1 LKRDVALKM
10 ILAGN
15 FASEEE
21 LTRFQSE
28 AKAAGN
34 LDHPNIVPIYEIGE
48 HDGHH
53 YFSMKLVTGGDLR
66 DVISTSHVQSGTK
79 HQKQST
85 KNQRQIAELMATVA
99 RAVHHAHQ
107 RGVLHRDLKPGNI
120 LLDEDGQPHITDFG
134 LAKQFESDSD
144 LTRTGAVMG
153 TPSYMSPEQARG
165 EKTLTTAADVY
176 SLGAVLYE
184 LLTGVPPFQKETTMA
199 TQLAVLNDNL
209 EAPRK
214 RNSTIAKD
222 LETICLHCLHRDYR
236 HRYQSAGELAD
247 ELDRFLNSQLIVA
260 SRPGPVKR
268 GLWAL
273 WRRRRALLMLAVGAV
288 ATGFLIVMQQ
298 FYSES
303 RQGALSVWSADIGV
317 KAEVLDQADQQV
329 ILPFP
334 LPNKEP
340 EAIAPGSYILRVDG
354 PGLLHSRIP
363 FEIGHG
369 ELRKLIV
376 SLSGQQCWAPVE
388 LGRDSDYTVEHLE
401 DRADLLIATKDKFVR
416 IDGRSLTP
424 IWQIDFT
431 PVDGEATSP
440 AHSAMRRLLG
450 YLAGEDDKEYKSA
463 RIMQPAPD
471 LDDDGVSE
479 VVVIPKQAEDG
490 ILVLSGRNGEF
501 MWHWKAE
508 LPERPKTKAQSL
520 DTPRFK
526 HLGQPAAVD
535 CDGDGR
541 LDLVVTIATGI
552 SLWSQQADRVTPPL
566 ASCVAIGGLSGQR
579 LWRYDHPP
587 EAYVYKGRDYDP
599 NRFGTPGVVR
609 ETDKG
614 KAVSSYW
621 RKKSIILDLKDG
633 MPIEATIVKTAVRPG
648 KRGLDLDD
656 DGHPERFTARL
667 QTNQNGGD
675 STIELSALSGADGSI
690 LWKQIHPVSRE
701 ERGKVDAPIVWGY
714 DARSNPRLVVATRS
728 GSRANGYIFTAD
740 TGKLTDVIENFHRPA
755 TADFTG
761 DGLSD
766 LYWFERRSTM
776 TARGFIH
783 ALEATPATS
792 WRCASSVIKADDLNG
807 DGCADVVAG
816 QSGRPV
822 HWNVKPRV
830 VARSGRDG
838 SIIWETDLL
847 AARVIAPQNLDL
859 DKDGTADV
867 IVLGCSEE
875 AASLQRGWI
884 PSEVIV
890 LSGKTG
896 RKIVTVGPIQPDEM
910 LENDLFYPVDV
921 ICADLN
927 GDGTEEFLI
936 YGRWEGR
943 RSGGYNQGSYSVRQD
958 ALCCVSKSGD
968 LQWDCSL
975 PGESSHPFKFSS
987 IRLANLDGRGNTDIV
1002 FVEYERAVRGTRLVG
1017 VAGDSGDILFKRQYS
1032 GLDKVR
1038 PTIPIADLD
1047 GDGIDEI
1054 VVAADRVECINGADG
1069 TAHWQYEWGKGYVTR
1084 SSYPQ
1089 QTPVVVRGDQDGP
1102 RRVCVRDSNAV
1113 LVLDKSG
1120 VVRSRPTPAKMSN
1133 YAALGNFVRNW
1144 AVDAD
1149 GDGQDDL
1156 LMQGS
1161 YQGSPGSPRYGRL
1174 GVLRMAKDLTGEVM
1188 WEWRMPQRYGKV
1200 LEIMPQKDGRPPIVV
1215 VCSGDS
1221 IYGLDAQTG
1230 AAHWRCHAPLSRSL
1244 WLDDDGLPSS
1254 KDFDNFRPL
1263 ILEDGSELPNVVF
1276 SRVTRVA
1283 GQDHF
1288 ESICKRA
1295 LATEASGK
1303 YKGTSTLR
1311 APVKVD

>member
-1 LKRDVALKM
+1 
-10 ILAGN
+10 
-15 FASEEE
+15 
-21 LTRFQSE
+21 
-28 AKAAGN
+28 
-34 LDHPNIVPIYEIGE
+34 
-48 HDGHH
+48 
-53 YFSMKLVTGGDLR
+53 
-66 DVISTSHVQSGTK
+66 
-79 HQKQST
+79 
-85 KNQRQIAELMATVA
+85 
-99 RAVHHAHQ
+99 
-107 RGVLHRDLKPGNI
+107 LKPGNI

-273 WRRRRALLMLAVGAV
+273 WRRRRALLMLAAGAV

-303 RQGALSVWSADIGV
+303 RQGTLSVWSADIGL
-317 KAEVLDQADQQV
+317 KAVVLDQADQQV
-329 ILPFP
+329 ILPFA

-340 EAIAPGSYILRVDG
+340 VAIAPGSYILRVDG

-369 ELRKLIV
+369 ELRELTV
-376 SLSGQQCWAPVE
+376 SLSDQQCWAPVE
-388 LGRDSDYTVEHLE
+388 LGHDSVCMVVHLE
-401 DRADLLIATKDKFVR
+401 DRADLLILTWGHGKKAFVR
-416 IDGRSLTP
+416 IDGRRLTP
-424 IWQIDFT
+424 IWQIDLTVPPFDDVLHRHT
-431 PVDGEATSP
+431 DDMLAKIMLDERLVSP
-440 AHSAMRRLLG
+440 
-450 YLAGEDDKEYKSA
+450 
-463 RIMQPAPD
+463 RIMRHAPD

-479 VVVIPKQAEDG
+479 VVIISKPAKDG

-501 MWHWKAE
+501 MCHWKAE
-508 LPERPKTKAQSL
+508 LPERPKTAIERRYQSML
-520 DTPRFK
+520 EHF
-526 HLGQPAAVD
+526 
-535 CDGDGR
+535 
-541 LDLVVTIATGI
+541 IA
-552 SLWSQQADRVTPPL
+552 
-566 ASCVAIGGLSGQR
+566 
-579 LWRYDHPP
+579 
-587 EAYVYKGRDYDP
+587 
-599 NRFGTPGVVR
+599 
-609 ETDKG
+609 
-614 KAVSSYW
+614 
-621 RKKSIILDLKDG
+621 
-633 MPIEATIVKTAVRPG
+633 KTAARPG

-656 DGHPERFTARL
+656 DGHPERFTARWIKNF
-667 QTNQNGGD
+667 TGRP

-690 LWKQIHPVSRE
+690 LWKQVHPVSRDTWTMK
-701 ERGKVDAPIVWGY
+701 RPVPIVWGY
-714 DARSNPRLVVATRS
+714 DARRNPRLVVATRS
-728 GSRANGYIFTAD
+728 ASGANGYIFNAD
-740 TGKLTDVIENFHRPA
+740 TGKLTDVIENFHRPG

-766 LYWFERRSTM
+766 LYWFEGRSTM

-783 ALEATPATS
+783 ALEATPPTS

-816 QSGRPV
+816 RPRGDLGQP
-822 HWNVKPRV
+822 NPRV

-847 AARVIAPQNLDL
+847 ASSVIAPQNLDL

-867 IVLGCSEE
+867 IVL
-875 AASLQRGWI
+875 RGK
-884 PSEVIV
+884 PHSDVIV

-896 RKIVTVGPIQPDEM
+896 RKIVTVAPIQLDEM
-910 LENDLFYPVDV
+910 LENDFYPMDV

-936 YGRWEGR
+936 YGFQRFA
-943 RSGGYNQGSYSVRQD
+943 GGKLAEY
-958 ALCCVSKSGD
+958 LCCVSKSGD
-968 LQWDCSL
+968 LQWDCALSEENNL
-975 PGESSHPFKFSS
+975 SWFKS

-1002 FVEYERAVRGTRLVG
+1002 FVEYGYGYGEGTRLIG
-1017 VAGDSGDILFKRQYS
+1017 VAGDSGDILFKRRYR
-1032 GLDKVR
+1032 GLNKVR

-1069 TAHWQYEWGKGYVTR
+1069 TAHWPMHSPPTSPPKNVVRGQYLD
-1084 SSYPQ
+1084 YPQ
-1089 QTPVVVRGDQDGP
+1089 QTPVVVRGDHDGP

-1120 VVRSRPTPAKMSN
+1120 VVRSRPTPAKMSG
-1133 YAALGNFVRNW
+1133 YSALGRVIRNW

-1161 YQGSPGSPRYGRL
+1161 YPDSKITKFDNLYTRL

-1200 LEIMPQKDGRPPIVV
+1200 IEIMPQKDGRPPIVV

-1230 AAHWRCHAPLSRSL
+1230 AAHWRCHAPLSWSL
-1244 WLDDDGLPSS
+1244 WLDDDGLPRRT
-1254 KDFDNFRPL
+1254 DFDNFRPL

-1276 SRVTRVA
+1276 SRVACVP

-1303 YKGTSTLR
+1303 YKGASTLR